1 MTQGKE
7 ASRLAQNYDPKLPV
21 DWLHWGPYLSER
33 QWGTVREDYSAGGDA
48 WDYFPHDQARSRAY
62 RWGED
67 GLAGICDDMQKLCF
81 SIALWNGQDPILK
94 ERLFG
99 LTNGEGN
106 HGEDVKEYY
115 YYLDNTPTHS
125 YMKWLYKY
133 TQHPYPYAS
142 LVQENARRKQTDPH
156 AFEYELID
164 TGVFADQRYFDV
176 QVEYAKNDVCDIL
189 IKIRIT
195 NHGPDSAPLHL
206 LPTLLFRNTW
216 SWVVNPVRPTLV
228 GKLSPAPNG
237 VATIQATCTTG
248 TTGLSAVDLEQMMLY
263 CNAPDELLFCENET
277 NTVRLWNTAAA
288 TPYPKDGINDYLI
301 AKTNTVNPA
310 LNGTKASAAYHLTIA
325 SQQTVEVRLRL
336 SADQAMSDPF
346 GAGFDTIFANRISD
360 ADEFYANLGP
370 AGLSADRLAIQRQA
384 YAGMLWSKQFYYYIV
399 CDWLK
404 GDPVG
409 PPPPNGR
416 TRNEDWTHL
425 YAANVLTMPDVW
437 EYPWFASWDLC
448 FQTVVFARLDL
459 NFAKQQLL
467 TLARE
472 WYMSPSGAVPAYE
485 WAFGDVNPPLHAWA
499 ALKIFAIEQEL
510 NGKGDTQFLA
520 DIFNYCLM
528 YFTWWSN
535 RKDSDENNLFEG
547 GFLGL
552 DNISIIDR
560 SNLDS
565 LEQQISKQVELY
577 QSDGTSWMGMFCL
590 NMMQMAITLAAA
602 GISEMDR
609 LASKFFQHF
618 VFIADALNSLEQISG
633 GQVKLWSD
641 TDNFYYDALRVSSP
655 GITDQYL
662 SIQLRSLVGIIPLFP
677 VASLDLSV
685 LSGNSQAN
693 LLQSHIQWF
702 ASEHPEL
709 LVHVM
714 TTAGGTPN
722 QLMLTFVQQDRLKQI
737 LTRVLDESEF
747 LSPHGIRGL
756 SRVYFQNPYSLQI
769 DSATLTEQYEPA
781 ESSNGLFGGNSNWR
795 GPVWFPINFLLID
808 ALRSYHSYLG
818 PAFTVEYPTHSGV
831 QHTLEEVADDLSNRL
846 VSIFE
851 RGTDGTRP
859 VFGGNAT
866 FQQDPN
872 WHDLLFFYEY
882 FQGDNAAGL
891 GANHQTGWTGLV
903 AELLRAN

>member
-1 MTQGKE
+1 
-7 ASRLAQNYDPKLPV
+7 
-21 DWLHWGPYLSER
+21 
-33 QWGTVREDYSAGGDA
+33 
-48 WDYFPHDQARSRAY
+48 
-62 RWGED
+62 
-67 GLAGICDDMQKLCF
+67 
-81 SIALWNGQDPILK
+81 
-94 ERLFG
+94 
-99 LTNGEGN
+99 
-106 HGEDVKEYY
+106 
-115 YYLDNTPTHS
+115 
-125 YMKWLYKY
+125 
-133 TQHPYPYAS
+133 
-142 LVQENARRKQTDPH
+142 
-156 AFEYELID
+156 
-164 TGVFADQRYFDV
+164 
-176 QVEYAKNDVCDIL
+176 
-189 IKIRIT
+189 
-195 NHGPDSAPLHL
+195 
-206 LPTLLFRNTW
+206 
-216 SWVVNPVRPTLV
+216 
-228 GKLSPAPNG
+228 
-237 VATIQATCTTG
+237 
-248 TTGLSAVDLEQMMLY
+248 
-263 CNAPDELLFCENET
+263 
-277 NTVRLWNTAAA
+277 
-288 TPYPKDGINDYLI
+288 
-301 AKTNTVNPA
+301 
-310 LNGTKASAAYHLTIA
+310 
-325 SQQTVEVRLRL
+325 
-336 SADQAMSDPF
+336 
-346 GAGFDTIFANRISD
+346 
-360 ADEFYANLGP
+360 
-370 AGLSADRLAIQRQA
+370 
-384 YAGMLWSKQFYYYIV
+384 
-399 CDWLK
+399 
-404 GDPVG
+404 
-409 PPPPNGR
+409 
-416 TRNEDWTHL
+416 
-425 YAANVLTMPDVW
+425 
-437 EYPWFASWDLC
+437 
-448 FQTVVFARLDL
+448 
-459 NFAKQQLL
+459 
-467 TLARE
+467 
-472 WYMSPSGAVPAYE
+472 
-485 WAFGDVNPPLHAWA
+485 
-499 ALKIFAIEQEL
+499 
-510 NGKGDTQFLA
+510 
-520 DIFNYCLM
+520 
-528 YFTWWSN
+528 
-535 RKDSDENNLFEG
+535 
-547 GFLGL
+547 
-552 DNISIIDR
+552 
-560 SNLDS
+560 
-565 LEQQISKQVELY
+565 
-577 QSDGTSWMGMFCL
+577 
-590 NMMQMAITLAAA
+590 
-602 GISEMDR
+602 MDR